1 MIVRHGHGRKHRKFV
16 FDDTGCCSVFVPNFD
31 SRIAIVK
38 QKANRIIF
46 KEGDVLI
53 TGKSR
58 ILGGVKASKVSVLDL
73 EDKTASTMI
82 SKIIDR
88 ECKGD

>member
-1 MIVRHGHGRKHRKFV
+1 M
-16 FDDTGCCSVFVPNFD
+16 FVPNFD

-46 KEGDVLI
+46 KEGNDILI
-53 TGKSR
+53 TGKSH

-82 SKIIDR
+82 NKIIDR